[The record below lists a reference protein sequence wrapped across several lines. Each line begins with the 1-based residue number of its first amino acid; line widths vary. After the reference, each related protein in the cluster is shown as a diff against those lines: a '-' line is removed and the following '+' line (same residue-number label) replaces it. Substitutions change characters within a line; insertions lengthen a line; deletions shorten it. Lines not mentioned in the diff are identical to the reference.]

1 VSWSIRWFKIV
12 AVVEAVSY
20 LVLLGASV
28 AKHAFD
34 MPGAVPIMG
43 PIHGFVFLAYLWL
56 ALTVRE
62 ELGWRLTTT
71 LTVVVAAV
79 IPLGGL
85 YVERRVLAE
94 DAPAPAPAAPPG
106 APVSS

>member
-1 VSWSIRWFKIV
+1 VPWSVRWFKVV
-12 AVVEAVSY
+12 AVGEAVSY
-20 LVLLGASV
+20 LLLLGASV

-43 PIHGFVFLAYLWL
+43 PIHGLIFLTYLWL
-56 ALTVRE
+56 ALLVRD

-71 LTVVVAAV
+71 LMVVVAAV

-85 YVERRVLAE
+85 YVERRVLA
-94 DAPAPAPAAPPG
+94 DTTPTAPTPAA
-106 APVSS
+106 

>member
-1 VSWSIRWFKIV
+1 MPWSIRWFKVV
-12 AVVEAVSY
+12 AVAEAVSY

-28 AKHAFD
+28 AKHVFD

-43 PIHGFVFLAYLWL
+43 PIHGLIFLTYLWL
-56 ALTVRE
+56 ALLVRDQ
-62 ELGWRLTTT
+62 LGWRLSTT

-85 YVERRVLAE
+85 YVERRVLA
-94 DAPAPAPAAPPG
+94 DATSVGPPEPT
-106 APVSS
+106 PVP